1 MVVWDHH
8 HRSEHG
14 GGCFLQ
20 RRMFV
25 AAGLS
30 AFATYAMV
38 QEAAAAASGFDS
50 RLSATRWIQRQDEL
64 ARALHAGTV
73 SHVARHDEVDRL
85 AGQVE
90 IDRLL
95 AEIGRGQSTAHTPF
109 MRDPVKRDIRFIDA
123 HGEPRKLTYAA
134 WRGASRRRHDRG
146 ADRQFQG
153 GHGALHGARLN

>member
-50 RLSATRWIQRQDEL
+50 RLSAARWIQRQDEL

-73 SHVARHDEVDRL
+73 SHVAWHDEVDRL

-90 IDRLL
+90 IDQLL

-109 MRDPVKRDIRFIDA
+109 MRDPVSAISGSSMRMANPANRRMRLGGERRADGTILAPIVSFKAAMERYTA
-123 HGEPRKLTYAA
+123 HV
-134 WRGASRRRHDRG
+134 
-146 ADRQFQG
+146 
-153 GHGALHGARLN
+153 